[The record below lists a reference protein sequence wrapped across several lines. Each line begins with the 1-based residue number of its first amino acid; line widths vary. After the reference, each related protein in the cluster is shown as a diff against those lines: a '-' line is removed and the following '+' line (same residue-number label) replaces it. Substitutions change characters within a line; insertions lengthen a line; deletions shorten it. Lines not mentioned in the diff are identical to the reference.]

1 MMDKYDIVVGL
12 EIHCQMNTKTKLF
25 CGCSNDSENAAPNTN
40 TCPICMGFPG
50 QLPVVNKAAIEKGIK
65 AGLALGCRIAD
76 ESVFDRKNY
85 FYPDSPKGYQITQ
98 QYRPIALEGSV
109 EIETSNGNKNI
120 RIHHMHLEGDAGKLT
135 HVSSGSLVDHNRCD
149 SPLMEI
155 VSEPDITSVE
165 EASQYAREVQRSMR
179 YCGSSDADMEKGMMR
194 FDVNVSLKPKGQKE
208 LGTKVEV
215 KNLNSFTSMEK
226 ALAYEIKRQ
235 AKALDAGEE
244 IIQETRG
251 FDDVKLVTTSQR
263 SKESANDYRYFPEPD
278 IPPLIHEQ
286 AVVEKLKLEIPE
298 LAIDKRK
305 KYREYGI
312 SEDEVFTLSN
322 TIEMA
327 TFFEEAVAIG
337 KDPKKTCSLLTTVL
351 LKKLADENLEISDSK
366 VTSKH
371 LGTMVKLIL
380 DETISFN
387 TAKGK
392 LMDLVFETGDD
403 VEHLVQQHNLKQVVD
418 LGFLEEVCKKAIDS
432 NQKAADDVRNGNNKA
447 IGALV
452 GFCMKESK
460 GQLNPAM
467 ISKKL
472 NELLSK

>member
-1 MMDKYDIVVGL
+1 MDKYDIVVGL

-25 CGCSNDSENAAPNTN
+25 CGCSNDSENAEPNTN

-50 QLPVVNKAAIEKGIK
+50 QLPMVNQAAIEKGIK
-65 AGLALGCRIAD
+65 AGLALGCEIA
-76 ESVFDRKNY
+76 EVSVFDRKNY

-98 QYRPIALEGSV
+98 QYRPISLGGQV
-109 EIETSNGNKNI
+109 EIETSEGNKKI

-135 HVSSGSLVDHNRCD
+135 HVGSGSLIDHNRCD

-165 EASQYAREVQRSMR
+165 EASQYAREVQRIMR
-179 YCGSSDADMEKGMMR
+179 YCGASDADMEKGMMR

-208 LGTKVEV
+208 LGNKVEV

-235 AKALDAGEE
+235 TKALDAGEE
-244 IIQETRG
+244 ISQETRG
-251 FDDVKLVTTSQR
+251 FDDAKEVTTSQR
-263 SKESANDYRYFPEPD
+263 SKESANDYRYMPEPD
-278 IPPLIHEQ
+278 IPPLTHEREL
-286 AVVEKLKLEIPE
+286 VEKLRSELPE

-305 KYREYGI
+305 RYREYGI
-312 SEDEVFTLSN
+312 SEDEVFTLTN
-322 TIEMA
+322 TLEMA
-327 TFFEEAVAIG
+327 TFFEQAVAIG

-351 LKKLADENLEISDSK
+351 LKKLADKNLEISESK
-366 VTSKH
+366 VSAKH
-371 LGTMVKLIL
+371 LGTMIKLIL

-403 VEHLVQQHNLKQVVD
+403 IEHLIQQHNLKQVVD
-418 LGFLEEVCKKAIDS
+418 LGLLEEICNKAIES

-472 NELLSK
+472 NELLSN

>member
-1 MMDKYDIVVGL
+1 MEKYDVVVGL

-25 CGCSNDSENAAPNTN
+25 CGCSNDSENAEPNTN

-50 QLPVVNKAAIEKGIK
+50 QLPMVNQAAIEKGIK
-65 AGLALGCRIAD
+65 AGLALGCEIANT
-76 ESVFDRKNY
+76 SVFDRKNY

-98 QYRPIALEGSV
+98 QYRPIALTGGV
-109 EIETSNGNKNI
+109 EIETSNGNKTI

-135 HVSSGSLVDHNRCD
+135 HVASGSLVDHNRCD
-149 SPLMEI
+149 TPLMEI

-165 EASQYAREVQRSMR
+165 EASQYAREIQRIMR
-179 YCGSSDADMEKGMMR
+179 YCGASDADMEKGMMR

-235 AKALDAGEE
+235 TKALDNGEE
-244 IIQETRG
+244 IFQETRG
-251 FDDVKLVTTSQR
+251 FDDAKQVTTSQR

-278 IPPLIHEQ
+278 IPPLTHDQ
-286 AVVEKLKLEIPE
+286 KLVAEIKAQLPE
-298 LAIDKRK
+298 LAINKRK

-322 TIEMA
+322 TLEMA
-327 TFFEEAVAIG
+327 TFFEQAVAISN
-337 KDPKKTCSLLTTVL
+337 DPKKTCSLLTTVL
-351 LKKLADENLEISDSK
+351 LKKLADENLDITESK
-366 VTSKH
+366 VTSTH
-371 LGTMVKLIL
+371 LGTMVKLIA

-392 LMDLVFETGDD
+392 LMDLAFQTGESI
-403 VEHLVQQHNLKQVVD
+403 EHLVEKHNLKQVVD
-418 LGFLEEVCKKAIDS
+418 LGLLEQVCQKAIEE
-432 NQKAADDVRNGNNKA
+432 NAKAADDVRSGNNKA

-472 NELLSK
+472 NELLSN

>member
-1 MMDKYDIVVGL
+1 MDKYDIVVGL

-25 CGCSNDSENAAPNTN
+25 CGCSNDSENAQPNTN

-50 QLPVVNKAAIEKGIK
+50 QLPIVNQAAIEKGIK
-65 AGLALGCRIAD
+65 AGLALGCRIA
-76 ESVFDRKNY
+76 ETSVFDRKNY

-98 QYRPIALEGSV
+98 QYRPIALEGNV
-109 EIETSNGNKNI
+109 EIETTNGNKVI
-120 RIHHMHLEGDAGKLT
+120 RVHHMHLEGDAGKLT
-135 HVSSGSLVDHNRCD
+135 HVGSGSLVDHNRCD
-149 SPLMEI
+149 TPLMEI

-165 EASQYAREVQRSMR
+165 EASQYAREVQRIMR
-179 YCGSSDADMEKGMMR
+179 YCGASDADMEKGMMR

-235 AKALDAGEE
+235 TKALDAGEE
-244 IIQETRG
+244 IFQETRG
-251 FDDVKLVTTSQR
+251 FDDVKEVTTSQR

-278 IPPLIHEQ
+278 IPPLTHKKQLVEQ
-286 AVVEKLKLEIPE
+286 LRAELPE
-298 LAIDKRK
+298 LAMSKRK
-305 KYREYGI
+305 RYREYGI
-312 SEDEVFTLSN
+312 SEDEVFTLTN
-322 TIEMA
+322 TLEMA
-327 TFFEEAVAIG
+327 QFFEQAVEIG

-351 LKKLADENLEISDSK
+351 LKKLADNGLEISDSK
-366 VTSKH
+366 VTPVH
-371 LGTMVKLIL
+371 LGTMIKLIL

-403 VEHLVQQHNLKQVVD
+403 VQHLITQHNLKQVVD
-418 LGFLEEVCKKAIDS
+418 LGLLEEICNKAIEV
-432 NQKAADDVRNGNNKA
+432 NQKAAEDVRNGNPKA

-472 NELLSK
+472 NELLSN